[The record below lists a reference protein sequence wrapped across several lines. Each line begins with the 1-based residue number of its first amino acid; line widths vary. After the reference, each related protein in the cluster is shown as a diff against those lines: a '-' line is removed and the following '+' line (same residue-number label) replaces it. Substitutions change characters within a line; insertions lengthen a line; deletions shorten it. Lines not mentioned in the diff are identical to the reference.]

1 MNNQLPIFT
10 TLLSSIKDYGIFNI
24 MKAFMLMVMFS
35 FVVRV
40 MVNPNFLFRA
50 YKEFIA
56 TEHVIEMTERERN
69 DLEVNKR
76 LPVYL
81 YKYHAD
87 RVFVVQYHNGVSD
100 WRYGSMRFEEHTS
113 EVKALK
119 YDHSGVHLSW
129 LRLPNYLR
137 SNTLFIGDIE
147 QFRSIDATLYDSFSK
162 AGTKYIAVINLT
174 DSAGDAIGIFGICW
188 NKEINLDEFRT
199 KIEKYLYE
207 DRGVLQNYVQ
217 PQIINA
223 SIK

>member
-1 MNNQLPIFT
+1 
-10 TLLSSIKDYGIFNI
+10 

-81 YKYHAD
+81 YKYHSD

-100 WRYGSMRFEEHTS
+100 
-113 EVKALK
+113 
-119 YDHSGVHLSW
+119 
-129 LRLPNYLR
+129 
-137 SNTLFIGDIE
+137 
-147 QFRSIDATLYDSFSK
+147 
-162 AGTKYIAVINLT
+162 
-174 DSAGDAIGIFGICW
+174 
-188 NKEINLDEFRT
+188 
-199 KIEKYLYE
+199 
-207 DRGVLQNYVQ
+207 
-217 PQIINA
+217 
-223 SIK
+223 